1 VNPVGQV
8 DEESRNGEDW
18 MEDSVDDKNDSSYQ
32 GASTLS
38 LNVVKDEVVD
48 VPGISSI
55 KPTTIDGIYHPQLS
69 SSPPPAPLSTLLVA
83 RIQPSTS
90 ASYPIATCGSKQE
103 PIEQTMHIIVTVQ
116 PRMMDN
122 THYAATNIYS
132 GSILPI
138 NPDLHNFQSY
148 SPPRPCQEIS

>member
-8 DEESRNGEDW
+8 DEESRNGKVEW
-18 MEDSVDDKNDSSYQ
+18 KEDSVVDKDDSSYQ

-38 LNVVKDEVVD
+38 LNLVKDEVVD

-55 KPTTIDGIYHPQLS
+55 KPTTINGIYSQLS

-90 ASYPIATCGSKQE
+90 ASYTIPTRRFKQE
-103 PIEQTMHIIVTVQ
+103 PIEQPIHTAGTVQ

-122 THYAATNIYS
+122 THYV
-132 GSILPI
+132 
-138 NPDLHNFQSY
+138 
-148 SPPRPCQEIS
+148 